1 MLQQTNRLQKI
12 CWHHLIGLVVIS
24 VMMIPLMLF
33 QKNICS
39 DISFH
44 CHSMNAPQIKWN
56 SVLFFIGMP
65 QLANQTQKCD
75 FLKNLV
81 QKDPNTTTSCNC
93 SSEVPLSES
102 SPPIAITQVQNL
114 QYISGGIPH
123 SPVMAAPIQQPMS
136 KPTFQDAS
144 STFQS
149 IELSTV
155 VLIA

>member
-1 MLQQTNRLQKI
+1 MLQQKNRIQKL
-12 CWHHLIGLVVIS
+12 CWGHLICLVVIS
-24 VMMIPLMLF
+24 VMMIPLVPF
-33 QKNICS
+33 QKDICS

-56 SVLFFIGMP
+56 SVLFSTGMP

-75 FLKNLV
+75 FLEDLF
-81 QKDPNTTTSCNC
+81 QKDPNAITSCNC
-93 SSEVPLSES
+93 SPEVPLSES
-102 SPPIAITQVQNL
+102 SPPIAIAQVQSL
-114 QYISGGIPH
+114 QHSSGIHH
-123 SPVMAAPIQQPMS
+123 SPVMAAPIQQPMLKS
-136 KPTFQDAS
+136 AFQDAS